1 MSKTTER
8 VRYVGRYECG
18 VDVAMGDG
26 RWDLVPHGGEL
37 VTTAAHAES
46 LLTQQGEW
54 ERVPTPRAKTMK
66 EEDSNG

>member
-26 RWDLVPHGGEL
+26 RWEHVPHGGEL

-46 LLTQQGEW
+46 LMTQDGEW
-54 ERVPTPRAKTMK
+54 TRAAAKKTK
-66 EEDSNG
+66 EEDNNG